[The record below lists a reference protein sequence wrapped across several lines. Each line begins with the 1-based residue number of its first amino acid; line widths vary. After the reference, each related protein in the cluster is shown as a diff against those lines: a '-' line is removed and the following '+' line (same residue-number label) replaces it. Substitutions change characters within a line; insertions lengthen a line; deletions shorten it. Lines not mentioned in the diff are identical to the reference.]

1 MSQTNRIRKAK
12 AGPLHCPICGVV
24 ADPIARPFCSKR
36 CADIDLGYWIQ
47 GKYAVPA
54 VDAADDT
61 MVDSMIAEMKAAQ
74 AKSDQA

>member
-12 AGPLHCPICGVV
+12 AGPPHCPICGAA
-24 ADPIARPFCSKR
+24 ADLIARPFCSKR
-36 CADIDLGYWIQ
+36 CADIDLGYWLQ

-61 MVDSMIAEMKAAQ
+61 MVDSMIAELKAAQ
-74 AKSDQA
+74 AKSDPA

>member
-1 MSQTNRIRKAK
+1 MSQANRIKKSR
-12 AGPLHCPICGVV
+12 AGSPPCPICGTV

-36 CADIDLGYWIQ
+36 CANIDLGYWLQ

-61 MVDSMIAEMKAAQ
+61 MVDSMIAELRAAQ
-74 AKSDQA
+74 AKSDPA